1 MKVVVSTV
9 ITFQKVNPFTFTLFE
24 VVYIKFCHKKI
35 PLPKGKMSIASR
47 LEYLNY
53 RFDWNWI
60 PMNHF
65 LLYLLLVFNRMYS
78 GPKLGQTLDS
88 ELGNY
93 YSTFLWRFTDKTKN
107 TDFNDFLDER
117 FDAGY
122 MLTCICF
129 VILGSFGTSLNGR
142 ACYNF
147 CRTKT
152 VISEMYFKLLHI
164 TQLLW

>member
-1 MKVVVSTV
+1 
-9 ITFQKVNPFTFTLFE
+9 
-24 VVYIKFCHKKI
+24 
-35 PLPKGKMSIASR
+35 
-47 LEYLNY
+47 
-53 RFDWNWI
+53 
-60 PMNHF
+60 
-65 LLYLLLVFNRMYS
+65 MYN
-78 GPKLGQTLDS
+78 GPKLGPTLDS

-107 TDFNDFLDER
+107 TDFNDFLVER

-152 VISEMYFKLLHI
+152 VISEINICYHIQLSYYDRVFHHTFLNYFFIFIMCKVEKSV
-164 TQLLW
+164 

>member
-1 MKVVVSTV
+1 
-9 ITFQKVNPFTFTLFE
+9 
-24 VVYIKFCHKKI
+24 
-35 PLPKGKMSIASR
+35 
-47 LEYLNY
+47 
-53 RFDWNWI
+53 
-60 PMNHF
+60 
-65 LLYLLLVFNRMYS
+65 MYN

-164 TQLLW
+164 TRQYDKTLP

>member
-1 MKVVVSTV
+1 
-9 ITFQKVNPFTFTLFE
+9 
-24 VVYIKFCHKKI
+24 
-35 PLPKGKMSIASR
+35 
-47 LEYLNY
+47 
-53 RFDWNWI
+53 
-60 PMNHF
+60 MNHF

-78 GPKLGQTLDS
+78 GPKLGQTLNS

-93 YSTFLWRFTDKTKN
+93 NSTFLWRFTDKTKN

-152 VISEMYFKLLHI
+152 VISEMYFKLFHI
-164 TQLLW
+164 TKKIFTHLSNLLIFFYLL